1 MCAGEGEEMIF
12 KKRQE
17 YHLQQDVHQWFI
29 TQYPKA
35 FQTISPAGIRLP
47 VWIGAKFK
55 GMGYRKGSLDY
66 MIFKMKKLGGV
77 VFGGCFVEIKMP
89 GGATSKEQK
98 QVAEELRAAGY
109 IVFMCPCNFKTENE
123 AFSWIKCSIAAYMSL
138 QDYVQASQ
146 DCTGQAKTSQA
157 SPTTGSV
164 MASVKQGVGK

>member
-89 GGATSKEQK
+89 GGATSKECRCRITSRLHRIAQDK
-98 QVAEELRAAGY
+98 RKHLKPVQLR
-109 IVFMCPCNFKTENE
+109 VV
-123 AFSWIKCSIAAYMSL
+123 SW
-138 QDYVQASQ
+138 QA
-146 DCTGQAKTSQA
+146 
-157 SPTTGSV
+157 
-164 MASVKQGVGK
+164 